1 MAKRAAKHSE
11 HRALALLRS
20 EKYSRQVGAPCVVD
34 LTSKIRQT
42 HLWTHQ
48 WRSDKSTDHD
58 VWCYITMRWPT
69 LSQEAKQSIFKAV
82 MDKSYRT
89 YVAPTDRF
97 IITNK
102 ANMRKNI

>member
-1 MAKRAAKHSE
+1 MAKRASKHSE

-20 EKYSRQVGAPCVVD
+20 EKYSRTKGAPCVVD

-42 HLWTHQ
+42 HLWTYQ
-48 WRSDKSTDHD
+48 WRIDKSSDHD

-69 LSQEAKQSIFKAV
+69 LSQEDKQRIFIAV
-82 MDKSYRT
+82 MDRPYQI
-89 YVAPTDRF
+89 YVAPVDRF
-97 IITNK
+97 IIVNK